1 MELTFTPAAQKR
13 LAKYLDDGS
22 QKRLILDFDDGVG
35 PFSDIGDCSLGVNFK
50 LILLDVDKELPKD
63 FDAHFISNLGN
74 VYYKSYT
81 KSQYAEH
88 MKLDFEANYFTMPL
102 KSDFE
107 TLCDNVEVV
116 DLTTREL
123 SHAPIGTHDC

>member
-1 MELTFTPAAQKR
+1 MKLTVTPAAQKR
-13 LAKYLDDGS
+13 LAKYLDAGS
-22 QKRLILDFDDGVG
+22 LKRLILDFDDGVG

-50 LILLDVDKELPKD
+50 LILLDADKELPKD
-63 FDAHFISNLGN
+63 FDAHFASNLGD
-74 VYYKSYT
+74 VYYKGYT

-88 MKLDFEANYFTMPL
+88 MKLDFEPNYFTMPL

-123 SHAPIGTHDC
+123 THAPAGTHDC